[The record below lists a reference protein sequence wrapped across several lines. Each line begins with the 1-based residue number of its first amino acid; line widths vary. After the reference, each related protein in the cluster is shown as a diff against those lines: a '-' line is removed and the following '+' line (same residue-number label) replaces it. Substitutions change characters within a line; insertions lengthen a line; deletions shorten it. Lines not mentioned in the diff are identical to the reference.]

1 MKKLSSKELKS
12 LVDFCFKVDME
23 GFSYAL
29 ENYGPKDKVLSKLYQ
44 LPTLEAIE
52 WLDELRE
59 QYQIEVN

>member
-1 MKKLSSKELKS
+1 
-12 LVDFCFKVDME
+12 ME

-29 ENYGPKDKVLSKLYQ
+29 ENYGPKDKVLSTLYQ